1 MLGRGS
7 NPNKMGTLQAEVANK
22 ENSNLQNTVK
32 ESTVCKNP
40 KSSCNDGD
48 GGHGDNARREV
59 QPPNQFLH
67 PPREEDDDD
76 DDEEDW
82 EEKANLKDEDEEDD
96 DDANRDA
103 DADDEAEP
111 QEDLEE
117 DTVATSSNTN
127 TAETNTSPLEP
138 PISSASLVPD
148 TEATDIPAEGMSEEA
163 PGVASTPLP
172 PESCPRTGPAPS
184 TVHVENA
191 VAVQVGIGNV
201 LSLAQTEE
209 SENAASCGEA
219 CRPHIGATTIAV
231 YINNCGA
238 VQVGNHNRMVVEQVA
253 PKVTPQENEFVKT
266 CIKLG
271 INPKQK
277 EDIFE
282 RLGHEETRQRFAAMM
297 AEKCNVRCKL
307 KNAGEGCILL
317 ELEVPTEADRLQLL
331 RMARDGTFQQV
342 LLETFLPELAAEGR
356 AVNMNLAIGI
366 RNPSQDMLHELQG
379 AAGSNSH
386 ENIKLIEIPNGV
398 SPDTA
403 AAALPEQQ
411 RRDSPGSDSP
421 GTNYCPSPP
430 DCPPPVYLPQ
440 RNSPGR
446 DSPGRD
452 SPGRNSPGRNS
463 PGRDSPGRD
472 SPGRNSPGRNSP
484 GRDSPGRDS
493 PGRDSPGRNSPGRNS
508 PGRDSPGRN
517 SPGRNSPGR
526 DSPGRNSPGRNSPGR
541 NSPGRNSPGRNS
553 PGRDSPGRD
562 SPGRNSPGRDSPG
575 RNYCP
580 SPVCP
585 PQRISPGRNSPGR
598 DSPGRDSPGRNSPGR
613 NSPGRDSPG
622 RNSPGRNSPGR
633 DSPGRNSPGRNSP
646 GRDSPGRDSPG
657 RNYCP
662 SPVCPPQR
670 ISPGRNSP
678 GRDSPG
684 RDSPGRDSPGRNS
697 PGRDSPGRNSPGR
710 DSPGRNYCPS
720 PVCPPQRI
728 SPGRNSPGRDSPG
741 RDSPGRNSPGFSTNT
756 HSSNTDDIYKLTSLL
771 RLLSEPGDAE
781 DETRQEETTV
791 STEGLLGDMPM
802 QESNANIQASEDN
815 NDQRLETDSQPLETD
830 DQRLEIDDQPLETDL
845 QRPEPEEQPND
856 RISGYVS
863 VTLTSDEA
871 ARPGLSAHPEV
882 PPDVTSSQVFERS
895 RSQETGD
902 KETTKL
908 LRRLAVALDRREW
921 KQVAQA
927 LRVQQPEKDLSAA
940 DTGLRMRILRDW
952 QAGPSYGEQFDR
964 LLLALQE
971 CGRDDFAVELLQ
983 SAPQTI
989 YTTSSGPPIRGVA
1002 ETPSVVPTQL
1012 KETSRQPK
1020 QPRKPPVDPRTPLR
1034 RMPYQLMK
1042 KIAMELDPPG
1052 PLANWKDLADCAGY
1066 SMQEIGVFDM
1076 EYLKPDGSP
1085 TRALLQAWGTRNAT
1099 VQDLLNA
1106 LRQTELLNVAEML
1119 APDDSD
1125 DEDV

>member
-1 MLGRGS
+1 
-7 NPNKMGTLQAEVANK
+7 MGTLQAEVANK

-117 DTVATSSNTN
+117 DTVATSSNTS

-172 PESCPRTGPAPS
+172 SESCPRTGPAPS

-201 LSLAQTEE
+201 LSLAQTDE
-209 SENAASCGEA
+209 SETPRLHLAVKHAG
-219 CRPHIGATTIAV
+219 HIGAATVAV
-231 YINNCGA
+231 YINNCGT
-238 VQVGNHNRMVVEQVA
+238 VQVGNHNRMVVEKVA

-342 LLETFLPELAAEGR
+342 LLETFLPEFAAEGR

-366 RNPSQDMLHELQG
+366 RNPSQDMLDELQG
-379 AAGSNSH
+379 AVASNSH
-386 ENIKLIEIPNGV
+386 DNVKVIEIPNGAG
-398 SPDTA
+398 PDTA
-403 AAALPEQQ
+403 AAAVSEQP

-421 GTNYCPSPP
+421 GTNYYPSPP
-430 DCPPPVYLPQ
+430 DCPMPVCLPQ
-440 RNSPGR
+440 RNSPGS
-446 DSPGRD
+446 DSPGRNSPGSD
-452 SPGRNSPGRNS
+452 SPGRNSPGRN
-463 PGRDSPGRD
+463 
-472 SPGRNSPGRNSP
+472 
-484 GRDSPGRDS
+484 
-493 PGRDSPGRNSPGRNS
+493 
-508 PGRDSPGRN
+508 SPGRN

-541 NSPGRNSPGRNS
+541 NSPGRNSPGR
-553 PGRDSPGRD
+553 D
-562 SPGRNSPGRDSPG
+562 SPGRNSPR
-575 RNYCP
+575 
-580 SPVCP
+580 
-585 PQRISPGRNSPGR
+585 
-598 DSPGRDSPGRNSPGR
+598 
-613 NSPGRDSPG
+613 
-622 RNSPGRNSPGR
+622 
-633 DSPGRNSPGRNSP
+633 
-646 GRDSPGRDSPG
+646 
-657 RNYCP
+657 
-662 SPVCPPQR
+662 
-670 ISPGRNSP
+670 
-678 GRDSPG
+678 
-684 RDSPGRDSPGRNS
+684 
-697 PGRDSPGRNSPGR
+697 
-710 DSPGRNYCPS
+710 
-720 PVCPPQRI
+720 
-728 SPGRNSPGRDSPG
+728 
-741 RDSPGRNSPGFSTNT
+741 FSTNT

-791 STEGLLGDMPM
+791 SAEGLVGDMPIE
-802 QESNANIQASEDN
+802 ESNANIQASEDN

-830 DQRLEIDDQPLETDL
+830 DQSLETDVQPLETNDQRLDTDL
-845 QRPEPEEQPND
+845 QRPEPIEEQSYD
-856 RISGYVS
+856 LSSGFVS
-863 VTLTSDEA
+863 LKLDEA

-882 PPDVTSSQVFERS
+882 PSDVTSSKVFERS
-895 RSQETGD
+895 RSQETD
-902 KETTKL
+902 DEETTKL
-908 LRRLAVALDRREW
+908 LRRLAVTLDRREW

-927 LRVQQPEKDLSAA
+927 LRVPQPEKDLSAA

-952 QAGPSYGEQFDR
+952 QTGPAYGQQFDR

-989 YTTSSGPPIRGVA
+989 YTTSSGPPTRGVA
-1002 ETPSVVPTQL
+1002 ETPSVVPTQV
-1012 KETSRQPK
+1012 KETARQPK
-1020 QPRKPPVDPRTPLR
+1020 KSRKPPVDPRTPLR

-1042 KIAMELDPPG
+1042 KIAMELDPLG

-1066 SMQEIGVFDM
+1066 SMQEIG
-1076 EYLKPDGSP
+1076 P